1 MFARLMQAQNIAA
14 LVIDMSNRPQ
24 EPLRALS
31 ARLSAPYIALPR
43 ADAERLTGAVS
54 AALGA

>member
-1 MFARLMQAQNIAA
+1 MTAQNIAA

-31 ARLSAPYIALPR
+31 ARLNAPYIALPR
-43 ADAERLTGAVS
+43 ANAERLTGAVS
-54 AALGA
+54 AALEA